1 MRRFSLV
8 IFSVIFLAG
17 CSDTVL
23 DLKEAA
29 AGINAKANEAASAIS
44 IDVHSI
50 RATEIEFDNQTFTIN
65 DLFKTILRDVEWN
78 YDDSGETQQLKITG
92 TWQDNGLFAEHSF
105 SANQKELLKENGE
118 VKVIVTFN
126 NGTLDETKTK
136 VSMIMDS
143 ETIIKEVGQEI
154 LHHMYKTYTQILL

>member
-8 IFSVIFLAG
+8 LFTVILLAG
-17 CSDTVL
+17 CGDTVA

-29 AGINAKANEAASAIS
+29 AGINSKANEAASAIS
-44 IDVHSI
+44 IDVHFI

-92 TWQDNGLFAEHSF
+92 TWQNNGLFAQHSF
-105 SANQKELLKENGE
+105 SAYQKELLKENGE
-118 VKVIVTFN
+118 VEVILSFN
-126 NGTLDETKTK
+126 NGTMDETKTK
-136 VSMIMDS
+136 VSMIMDG
-143 ETIIKEVGQEI
+143 ETLIKEVGQEI
-154 LHHMYKTYTQILL
+154 LHHLYKTYTQILL